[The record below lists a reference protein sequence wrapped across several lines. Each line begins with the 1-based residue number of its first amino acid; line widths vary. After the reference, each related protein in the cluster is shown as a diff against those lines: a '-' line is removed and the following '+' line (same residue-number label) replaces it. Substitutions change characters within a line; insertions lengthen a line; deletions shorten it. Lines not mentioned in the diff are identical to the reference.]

1 MIEIA
6 AEQPQPFSL
15 VFIEGLL
22 DRCLSATDWSEQSG
36 DEPGSPHISLQ
47 LADDPAVSAGYVR
60 FWLAPDDSPLDRMI
74 HLRLIAGPV
83 ETQLMFVFGRAE
95 TSMPHFHAQ
104 AVQFPPDGCVYNVDL
119 IPRLDPVYH
128 PEWFELV
135 FGALRRPYRKA
146 TSDDQNACAQAP
158 ANPALAVYMSPYG
171 IASSQTDEAELNR
184 VSPCIVAYLEHYLA
198 LAMEPDW
205 SVAEPAAQRDRDA
218 QHLQQFF
225 ADELDPRAWNGV
237 YRIVG
242 EETGRAIKA
251 LMQNPSS

>member
-1 MIEIA
+1 
-6 AEQPQPFSL
+6 
-15 VFIEGLL
+15 
-22 DRCLSATDWSEQSG
+22 
-36 DEPGSPHISLQ
+36 
-47 LADDPAVSAGYVR
+47 
-60 FWLAPDDSPLDRMI
+60 MI

-104 AVQFPPDGCVYNVDL
+104 AVQFPPDGFVYNTDFL
-119 IPRLDPVYH
+119 PRLDPIDH

-146 TSDDQNACAQAP
+146 TSDKQNSCAQAP
-158 ANPALAVYMSPYG
+158 ANPALAVYMSPWG
-171 IASSQTDEAELNR
+171 IASSQTNRDELER
-184 VSPCIVAYLEHYLA
+184 VSPCIVAYLDHYLT
-198 LAMEPDW
+198 LTQGHDW
-205 SVAEPAAQRDRDA
+205 SVANPAAQRARDA
-218 QHLQQFF
+218 RHLQQFF